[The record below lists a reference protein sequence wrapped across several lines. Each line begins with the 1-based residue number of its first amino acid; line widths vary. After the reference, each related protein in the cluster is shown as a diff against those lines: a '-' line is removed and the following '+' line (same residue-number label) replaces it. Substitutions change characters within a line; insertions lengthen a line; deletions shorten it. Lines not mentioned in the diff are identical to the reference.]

1 MPYRTCQISRRVP
14 GELPAQFTVSG
25 RFRNSYFWS
34 RIRNPEFAIRVRIP
48 MKVVSDFDLIPVTG
62 SEVKPIIFGA
72 KRRWRPYR
80 A

>member
-1 MPYRTCQISRRVP
+1 MGENEPDFLEVKEMPGQ
-14 GELPAQFTVSG
+14 
-25 RFRNSYFWS
+25 
-34 RIRNPEFAIRVRIP
+34 VRIP